1 MIPYPETCFA
11 QVGSSYRP
19 PLSALASSMP
29 VVTRDSV
36 NATYQIN
43 LVTSGQIR
51 QISAYLP
58 EDQNAL
64 VIITNMRDF
73 KGKPAKGIGFT
84 ADMTL
89 KQGAWPGDFAALAGD
104 TGTAHAVPVS

>member
-1 MIPYPETCFA
+1 
-11 QVGSSYRP
+11 
-19 PLSALASSMP
+19 MP

-89 KQGAWPGDFAALAGD
+89 KQGA
-104 TGTAHAVPVS
+104 

>member
-1 MIPYPETCFA
+1 
-11 QVGSSYRP
+11 
-19 PLSALASSMP
+19 MP

-51 QISAYLP
+51 QISACLP

-64 VIITNMRDF
+64 VIITHLRDF
-73 KGKPAKGIGFT
+73 KAKPAKWSGFT

-104 TGTAHAVPVS
+104 TGTAHAVQIHLCTKKV